1 MGIQCEILA
10 PVGNLNDLVP
20 IIDAGAD
27 AVYIGLR
34 GFSARPVEAD
44 FYLEELPEAISIAHE
59 MGKKIYI
66 AVNGTVKQTL
76 MGELFDNLSILSFGG
91 ADAFIMSDFGMIRH
105 YHSLNIE
112 TPVHASTLLG
122 VYNSETIKW
131 LREMGTTRI
140 ILSSD
145 LYINEIA
152 DLIQAAPGLEYE
164 IVADGGVCFNSNRQ
178 CLLPHFSTMET
189 YQVCCQLDYDLYKE
203 GNKIGDAKRIGNC
216 RAIIHRNMG
225 LYLGMGVMSYKI
237 EGRTNAIEYIIKR
250 TREMKESKAFYLEH
264 YAEIP
269 GYMHYA
275 LRNADWKNL

>member
-27 AVYIGLR
+27 TVYIGLR
-34 GFSARPVEAD
+34 GFSARPIEAD
-44 FYLEELPEAISIAHE
+44 FSLEELLEAISIAHE
-59 MGKKIYI
+59 RGKKLYI
-66 AVNGTVKQTL
+66 AVNGSVKQAL
-76 MGELFDNLSILSFGG
+76 MEELFDKLRILSDGG

-105 YHSLNIE
+105 YHLLNIG

-122 VYNSETIKW
+122 VYNSETIRW
-131 LREMGTTRI
+131 LREMGTTRM

-145 LYINEIA
+145 LYIHEIA
-152 DLIQAAPGLEYE
+152 DLIQAAPDLEYE

-178 CLLPHFSTMET
+178 CLLPHVSTMET
-189 YQVCCQLDYDLYKE
+189 YQVFCQLDYDLYKE
-203 GNKIGDAKRIGNC
+203 GSKVGDAKKIGNY
-216 RAIIHRNMG
+216 RAIIHRTMG

-250 TREMKESKAFYLEH
+250 TREMKESKTFYLEH
-264 YAEIP
+264 CAEIP

-275 LRNADWKNL
+275 FRNADWKNL